1 MQYSYV
7 DNERK
12 SSLLAFILIFSIV
25 FGAGFGV
32 LCMTQSNEIKNETS
46 HPLMKHGPAMTNG

>member
-12 SSLLAFILIFSIV
+12 SSLLAFILIFSVV

-32 LCMTQSNEIKNETS
+32 LCLTQNNDVKNEAA
-46 HPLMKHGPAMTNG
+46 HPLVQQGQSMTNS

>member
-1 MQYSYV
+1 MQFSYV

-12 SSLLAFILIFSIV
+12 SSLLAYFLIFTVV

-32 LCMTQSNEIKNETS
+32 LCMTQNNSAKSEAA
-46 HPLMKHGPAMTNG
+46 HPLMKHGPAMTNS

>member
-7 DNERK
+7 DNDRK
-12 SSLLAFILIFSIV
+12 NTLLTYFLIFTVV

-32 LCMTQSNEIKNETS
+32 LCMTQKSTANSEAS
-46 HPLMKHGPAMTNG
+46 HPLMKHGPAMTNS